1 MRKSFSELLS
11 EKRSD
16 KGNQGNKGGLQEA
29 MQRGVAASEAGDKQA
44 AHAVFQRITV
54 EYPNAVEAWVWL
66 GWTSASI
73 GDAEAAFTQAKQ
85 IDPRSQEAA
94 LGLRWVASQR
104 ENEPPP
110 EAQPAQQHT
119 PRIEPLSPRLP
130 DTAEQYAQ
138 NHSLPDLAARKATG
152 QDVDGGIQEGIEA
165 VRAGNKAE
173 AHKIF
178 EKLAATQSSNAD
190 IWVWMGGTSSDMD
203 EAEQAFRRAY
213 DMDRNNEKAILGLR
227 WVALRRQTLQ
237 PATTGPA
244 LSSDTS
250 VSFESTESTEEVPAR
265 ATVGPYTGPS
275 AQHKEGVFSRFL
287 KRLTG
292 SKKSS
297 TD

>member
-44 AHAVFQRITV
+44 AHAVFQQVTV
-54 EYPNAVEAWVWL
+54 DYPNAVEAWVWL

-73 GDAEAAFTQAKQ
+73 RDAEAAFTQAKQ
-85 IDPRSQEAA
+85 IEPGNQEAA

-104 ENEPPP
+104 ENETPP
-110 EAQPAQQHT
+110 EAQEVQEAPPAQQHT
-119 PRIEPLSPRLP
+119 PRIQPLSPSP
-130 DTAEQYAQ
+130 PGVAEQYAQ

-152 QDVDGGIQEGIEA
+152 QDQDVDGGIQEGIEA

-178 EKLAATQSSNAD
+178 QGLAATQSSNAD
-190 IWVWMGGTSSDMD
+190 VWVWMGGTSSDMD

-244 LSSDTS
+244 FSS
-250 VSFESTESTEEVPAR
+250 ESTEDVPGL
-265 ATVGPYTGPS
+265 ATVGAHTGPS
-275 AQHKEGVFSRFL
+275 AQHKEGVLSRFF
-287 KRLTG
+287 KRLGG
-292 SKKSS
+292 SKKSPK
-297 TD
+297 D